1 MRPFRLARIAAEA
14 EGIRLRGMMTRIITR
29 IICAAAALFFVLGAL
44 AFGHIAAWYEIR
56 TVLNQTYL
64 ATTGILGG
72 VDLLL
77 AIILL
82 LLAKGSSR
90 GRTEIEAREVRRQAF
105 DGLAGALSVTQLV
118 LTLLSL
124 ISEARRRRRA

>member
-29 IICAAAALFFVLGAL
+29 IIYAAAALCFVLGAL

-82 LLAKGSSR
+82 LLASGSSR

>member
-82 LLAKGSSR
+82 LLVSGSSR